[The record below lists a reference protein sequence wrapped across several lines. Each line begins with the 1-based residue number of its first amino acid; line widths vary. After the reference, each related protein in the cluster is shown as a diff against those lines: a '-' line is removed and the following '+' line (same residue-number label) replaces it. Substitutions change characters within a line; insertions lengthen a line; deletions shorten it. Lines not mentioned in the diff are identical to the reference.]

1 MTAAPRDPGW
11 RFNVARLAELDAAF
25 LGPRVI
31 AGEFALGVAG
41 CMALG
46 CAMLL
51 YTLRAHG
58 SFLSWPSLLGAELI
72 AIAANYVPLLFAALR
87 VANDRSPVVAQGGY
101 RGEPGRGAVVRAPSS
116 VDPGSRRRDRVRA
129 ARSR

>member
-1 MTAAPRDPGW
+1 VTAAPRDPGW

-87 VANDRSPVVAQGGY
+87 VANDRSPVVAARRLSRRTRAR
-101 RGEPGRGAVVRAPSS
+101 RGRTGAVKRGSWLPAP
-116 VDPGSRRRDRVRA
+116 
-129 ARSR
+129 